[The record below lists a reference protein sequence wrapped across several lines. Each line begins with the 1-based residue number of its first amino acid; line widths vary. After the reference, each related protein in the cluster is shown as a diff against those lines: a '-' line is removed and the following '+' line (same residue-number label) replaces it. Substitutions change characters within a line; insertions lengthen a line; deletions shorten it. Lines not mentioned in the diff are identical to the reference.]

1 MQQFYWE
8 NGERVPAY
16 DPREEETVTN
26 SIESPELTIMRQLVS
41 FLASSPHPALSI
53 KCLCLVS
60 GICYDGKSMAAI
72 ARTHKVSRA
81 TVSKRCVDLC
91 DAFGLQPTRA
101 MRSKKGRANCRNAR
115 GEQLLKLIS

>member
-16 DPREEETVTN
+16 DPRKEDTTTN
-26 SIESPELTIMRQLVS
+26 SIESNELVVMRQLVS
-41 FLASSPHPALSI
+41 FLSSSPNPALSI

-101 MRSKKGRANCRNAR
+101 MRSKKGRANCRSAR